1 MQIFYWLY
9 LNWLRLFMLYIETR
23 LLYNCKYKVK
33 GGKTTMKDHEVEAGK
48 ILRKYILLLLELE
61 GIIREYFIKI
71 YLFVF

>member
-1 MQIFYWLY
+1 
-9 LNWLRLFMLYIETR
+9 MLYIETR

-61 GIIREYFIKI
+61 GI
-71 YLFVF
+71 